1 MASLYRAWVS
11 GLSAQG
17 IVRVQVDY
25 DSCKRRL
32 DLAKAA
38 RLEQDAVGP
47 LDVSGDRIIL
57 EVDPK
62 EADSEMPAGLYLLNE
77 KGSDPE
83 VGNVMLT
90 CRDVHAF

>member
-1 MASLYRAWVS
+1 MASLYRGCAS

-17 IVRVQVDY
+17 IVRAKVDY

-32 DLAKAA
+32 KLSKAA

-57 EVDPK
+57 QVDPK
-62 EADSEMPAGLYLLNE
+62 DADSDLPAGLYLLNE

-90 CRDVHAF
+90 CHDVHAF